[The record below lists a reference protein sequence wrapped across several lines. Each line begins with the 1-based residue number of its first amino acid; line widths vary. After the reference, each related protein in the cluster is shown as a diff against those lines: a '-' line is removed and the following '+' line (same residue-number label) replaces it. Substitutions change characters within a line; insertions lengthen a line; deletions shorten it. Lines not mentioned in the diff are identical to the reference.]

1 MPGAP
6 DPLYVLAR
14 RVLLDALQAL
24 VPQRKGIILVGAQA
38 IYLHTG
44 EIDLAVA
51 PFTTDGDIAI
61 NPSAL
66 QPEPKLEQVLTS
78 AGFRPTP
85 QPGIWSTSRSLG
97 GVVAEVT
104 IDLLVPELVGGSR
117 RRAAHL
123 REHGD
128 RVARKVRGIEA
139 ALVDNGEMTITS
151 LEECDSRS
159 FPVAVA
165 GPAALLVAKLHKLND
180 RVGTDRAN
188 DKDALDALRLLR
200 AVPALE
206 LAAQLRMLTD
216 DPIAGEVTQ
225 EALAYLQD
233 LFSNVRSS
241 GSQMAGRAAAPLE
254 NKDTIA
260 ASCAALTQD
269 LLKSLER

>member
-6 DPLYVLAR
+6 EPLYVLAR
-14 RVLLDALQAL
+14 RVLLDALQAFG
-24 VPQRKGIILVGAQA
+24 PQRKGIILVGAQA
-38 IYLHTG
+38 IYLHTD

-66 QPEPKLEQVLTS
+66 EPDPKLEQVLTS

-104 IDLLVPELVGGSR
+104 IDLLVPETMGGSR
-117 RRAAHL
+117 RRAADL
-123 REHGD
+123 GEHGD
-128 RVARKVRGIEA
+128 RVARKVRGLEA
-139 ALVDNGEMTITS
+139 ALVDNGQLTIPS
-151 LEECDSRS
+151 LEEGDPRR

-165 GPAALLVAKLHKLND
+165 GPAALLVAKLHKLSD
-180 RVGTDRAN
+180 RVGTGRAN

-200 AVPALE
+200 AVPAPE
-206 LAAQLRMLTD
+206 LAARLRMLTE
-216 DPIAGEVTQ
+216 DPIAGEVTR
-225 EALAYLQD
+225 EALAHLRD
-233 LFSNVRSS
+233 LFSDVNSS

-269 LLKSLER
+269 LVKSLER

>member
-6 DPLYVLAR
+6 EPLYVLAR

-24 VPQRKGIILVGAQA
+24 APQRKGIILVGAQA

-66 QPEPKLEQVLTS
+66 QPEPKLEQVLRS
-78 AGFRPTP
+78 AGFRPTA

-97 GVVAEVT
+97 GVAAEVT
-104 IDLLVPELVGGSR
+104 IDLLVPETMGGGG
-117 RRAAHL
+117 RRAADL
-123 REHGD
+123 GEHGD
-128 RVARKVRGIEA
+128 RVARKVRGLEA
-139 ALVDNGEMTITS
+139 ALVDNEEMTILS
-151 LEECDSRS
+151 LEERDTRA

-165 GPAALLVAKLHKLND
+165 GPAALLVAKVHKLKD
-180 RVGTDRAN
+180 RVGTDRGN

-200 AVPALE
+200 ALPARA
-206 LAAQLRMLTD
+206 LAARLRMLTE
-216 DPIAGEVTQ
+216 DPIAGEVTE
-225 EALAYLQD
+225 EALASLRD
-233 LFSNVRSS
+233 LFSNVNSS

-254 NKDTIA
+254 DRDTIA
-260 ASCAALTQD
+260 ASCAALTED
-269 LLKSLER
+269 LLKELAR